1 MKNIFLQAFRRD
13 SPLAVDLST
22 AILKL
27 SESGELQRIHDKWLL
42 RSACSSQNS
51 KFEVDRLELGN
62 FSGLFFLSGLACLIA
77 LIVYFIRI
85 VRQFIRHYS
94 DTTTTTTTGAE
105 LSSSRSSA
113 RIQTFLSFVDEKEDS
128 VKARSKRR
136 QMEIVSS
143 RSIIDDDE
151 SIMNS
156 SKRFRT
162 DLSTKR
168 TVSFGVINTQSSS

>member
-1 MKNIFLQAFRRD
+1 MQAFRRD

-62 FSGLFFLSGLACLIA
+62 FSGLFFISGLACLIA

-94 DTTTTTTTGAE
+94 DTTTTTTTTGAE